1 MRSYPQVFHRVF
13 LSAFRQ
19 SVRLQFLNLL
29 GQLHQPY
36 PILPL
41 FDYPFRR
48 EKFLFRKIL
57 PYLPKKERSGA
68 NLAPLMIIKF
78 TLECQRELYP
88 NLHLKFAHQPKMV
101 PLCLQSLFVIARPLQ
116 RTHPL
121 QLLPQGVFWLPP
133 YTR

>member
-1 MRSYPQVFHRVF
+1 MFYQAF
-13 LSAFRQ
+13 LSAFRR
-19 SVRLQFLNLL
+19 SVRRQFLNLL

-41 FDYPFRR
+41 YDYPLRR

-57 PYLPKKERSGA
+57 LYLPKKEMSGA
-68 NLAPLMIIKF
+68 NPAPLMIIKF

-88 NLHLKFAHQPKMV
+88 NLHLKFARQPKMV
-101 PLCLQSLFVIARPLQ
+101 PQCLQSLFVIARPLQ

-121 QLLPQGVFWLPP
+121 QLLPLGVFWLQP